1 MAAAVSIASG
11 ARIRATP
18 YARRLAR
25 ERGLSL
31 PKFVGTGPNGRIT
44 GVDLNRTP
52 PAADVLAISPP
63 VVDRDTPAAAKT
75 DVIGN
80 PSAIATSIEFQAVEA
95 LLGQIHALGSDIIR
109 QDICLKA
116 AALALD
122 LTASRVE
129 NTDILLL
136 TAPSRRQVLVGVA
149 QASLSSI
156 AALRSRSDDGTTG
169 GLAVSFLGHA
179 GVRPV
184 AAQLGGAGMRL
195 VIGLGDVADCLL
207 SYDPSQISD
216 EAAEGFLVAFREF
229 VETPMRLL
237 V

>member
-1 MAAAVSIASG
+1 MAAAPSTASG
-11 ARIRATP
+11 ARIHATP

-31 PKFVGTGPNGRIT
+31 LNIRGTGPNGRIT
-44 GVDLNRTP
+44 GLDLNSVP
-52 PAADVLAISPP
+52 PAEVVEKPPPIVGQDVPAYRAEAIGS
-63 VVDRDTPAAAKT
+63 
-75 DVIGN
+75 
-80 PSAIATSIEFQAVEA
+80 PSAIAATIEFQALEA
-95 LLGQIHALGSDIIR
+95 LLGQIQALRSDVTR

-122 LTASRVE
+122 LAGPGVGS
-129 NTDILLL
+129 TDILLL

-156 AALRSRSDDGTTG
+156 AAFRSSSGEGTTG

-179 GVRPV
+179 GVKPI
-184 AAQLGGAGMRL
+184 AAQLGSGVRMRL
-195 VIGLGDVADCLL
+195 VVGLGDVADCLL
-207 SYDPSQISD
+207 SYDPSHISD
-216 EAAEGFLVAFREF
+216 EAAESFLVTFRAL

>member
-11 ARIRATP
+11 ARIHATP

-25 ERGLSL
+25 ERGVSL
-31 PKFVGTGPNGRIT
+31 LKIMGTGPNGRIT
-44 GVDLNRTP
+44 GVDLNSARSADVVEMSP
-52 PAADVLAISPP
+52 LAAAGDAPAAKADA
-63 VVDRDTPAAAKT
+63 
-75 DVIGN
+75 IGN

-95 LLGQIHALGSDIIR
+95 LLGQIHALRSDISR

-122 LTASRVE
+122 LAAPGVGS
-129 NTDILLL
+129 TDILLL

-156 AALRSRSDDGTTG
+156 AALRSRADEGTTD

-184 AAQLGGAGMRL
+184 AAQLGGGVRMRL

-207 SYDPSQISD
+207 SYDPLRISD

-229 VETPMRLL
+229 VETPIRLL

>member
-1 MAAAVSIASG
+1 MAAVSIASG
-11 ARIRATP
+11 ARIHATP

-31 PKFVGTGPNGRIT
+31 LKIVGTGPNGRIT
-44 GVDLNRTP
+44 GVDLNSARSADVVEMSARAAAGDA
-52 PAADVLAISPP
+52 PAAKANAIGS
-63 VVDRDTPAAAKT
+63 
-75 DVIGN
+75 

-95 LLGQIHALGSDIIR
+95 LLGQIHTLRSDIAR

-116 AALALD
+116 AALALN
-122 LTASRVE
+122 LAASGVGS
-129 NTDILLL
+129 TDILLL

-156 AALRSRSDDGTTG
+156 AALRSRADDGTTG

-184 AAQLGGAGMRL
+184 AAQLGGGVGMRL

-207 SYDPSQISD
+207 SYDPSRISD
-216 EAAEGFLVAFREF
+216 EAAESFLVAFREF
-229 VETPMRLL
+229 VETPIRLL